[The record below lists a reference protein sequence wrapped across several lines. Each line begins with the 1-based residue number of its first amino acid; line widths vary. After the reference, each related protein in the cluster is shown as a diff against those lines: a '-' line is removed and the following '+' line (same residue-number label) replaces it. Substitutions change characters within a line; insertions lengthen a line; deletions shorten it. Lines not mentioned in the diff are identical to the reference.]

1 MNSTSD
7 DELLDQLAQVLERAD
22 PMPDGL
28 LDRVRFAIDLESYL
42 DVEVARWEHGSALA
56 GVRSSAEP
64 GSVTFTVDD
73 LTVMVSF
80 LRTQRGYRID
90 GWLAPPGPHTVEVRI
105 DGHGSST
112 TTADTNGRFALPDV
126 PRGVTQ
132 ILVHL
137 SGNGRSA
144 RTVVTP
150 TLVL

>member
-7 DELLDQLAQVLERAD
+7 DELLARLDRVLERVDPVPAD
-22 PMPDGL
+22 L
-28 LDRVRFAIDLESYL
+28 LDRVRFAIDLEYL
-42 DVEVARWEHGSALA
+42 DVEVARWERHSELA

-80 LRTQRGYRID
+80 LRTPRGYRID
-90 GWLAPPGPHTVEVRI
+90 GWLAPPGPHAVEVRI
-105 DGHGSST
+105 DGHGSNT
-112 TTADTNGRFALPDV
+112 TTADSNGRFALPEV

-137 SGNGRSA
+137 AENGRSA